1 MKSVIKVCNICTIN
15 DVNNI
20 RVAVA
25 QNNGVIACEINKEK
39 GEVSVVYDDFIL
51 PFEKLV
57 DCLED
62 KGYTVV

>member
-1 MKSVIKVCNICTIN
+1 MKSVIKICNMYTSK

-20 RVAVA
+20 RNAIA
-25 QNNGVIACEINKEK
+25 QNSGVIACEVNKEK

-51 PFEKLV
+51 PLEKLV

-62 KGYTVV
+62 KGYTVI